1 MAAILDCT
9 CAAGRV
15 NGIFVG
21 KEPGA
26 RRADERSAGGRL
38 GPSFRLITCL
48 FSVGYEYLAECY
60 NVGVGAAVPYEV
72 KTLMTTRK
80 FWPLDF
86 DPEGEVYE
94 NVAWDLPGY
103 NRASARAEDSIHPFE
118 RRRHRAQANR
128 RA

>member
-1 MAAILDCT
+1 
-9 CAAGRV
+9 
-15 NGIFVG
+15 
-21 KEPGA
+21 
-26 RRADERSAGGRL
+26 
-38 GPSFRLITCL
+38 
-48 FSVGYEYLAECY
+48 
-60 NVGVGAAVPYEV
+60 
-72 KTLMTTRK
+72 MTTRK

-103 NRASARAEDSIHPFE
+103 NRAIARAEDSIHPFA